1 MAQCPDDKG
10 LVMGN
15 AGILRIAPGCL
26 TVTSEDG
33 SKTAKCVVTVTAA

>member
-15 AGILRIAPGCL
+15 AGILRIAPAAPVRFL
-26 TVTSEDG
+26 NSQRF
-33 SKTAKCVVTVTAA
+33 CVSAH